1 MLVAK
6 HGVQSL
12 ETSLN
17 GINPGLFCQLLQQVW
32 VTKAKAVTNP
42 FLRKALCVAGSRMLA
57 ESNALKQQPHV
68 WAQVASAT
76 MELIEMWQKN
86 AVDADS
92 ADAMG
97 NEKVCV
103 GIFVRVSLPLV
114 FVLFKVG
121 ILVCVSLPLVL
132 SY

>member
-1 MLVAK
+1 MLSCVHLDAPFRRSIQTLHSDAPTHRTIVTVLVLVLTFFNNRGVLVAK

-68 WAQVASAT
+68 WAQG
-76 MELIEMWQKN
+76 E
-86 AVDADS
+86 
-92 ADAMG
+92 
-97 NEKVCV
+97 C
-103 GIFVRVSLPLV
+103 
-114 FVLFKVG
+114 
-121 ILVCVSLPLVL
+121 
-132 SY
+132 